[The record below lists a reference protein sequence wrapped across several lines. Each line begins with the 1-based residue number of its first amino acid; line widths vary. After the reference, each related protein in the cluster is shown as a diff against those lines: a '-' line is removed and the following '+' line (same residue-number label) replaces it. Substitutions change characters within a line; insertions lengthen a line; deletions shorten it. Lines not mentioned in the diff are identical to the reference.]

1 MKKCLGLAF
10 LVLVLVHYGAS
21 APRQTDTGDAA
32 GNPKKSGSQKASVS
46 PQGFMADQ
54 ILKFFGHKT
63 GKELMEEKKSK
74 EPEVKWTLSTN
85 GGSASK
91 VPGVVSKPVTSA
103 VSTLKAPNHAV
114 PIAPAQAK
122 GAMIVPASANSNVQ
136 EIKKFAVIV
145 PPPASRVVVPQVRQ
159 EIQNIFELN
168 KKIQTVQSGSS
179 AQLQR
184 IQEQARIHQGIL
196 NQLETASQNPESVK
210 KVSSKEALLAQEKLR
225 IIHEETQRNNMIIED
240 LKAAPAKSATKRTP
254 GNAPPSDFESTSERG
269 TESGFES

>member
-10 LVLVLVHYGAS
+10 LILVLVHYGAS
-21 APRQTDTGDAA
+21 APRQSDAGDAA

-63 GKELMEEKKSK
+63 GKELMEEKKNK
-74 EPEVKWTLSTN
+74 ESEVQWTLSK
-85 GGSASK
+85 GGGGASG
-91 VPGVVSKPVTSA
+91 VPGLAAKSMAPA
-103 VSTLKAPNHAV
+103 VSTIKAPARAV
-114 PIAPAQAK
+114 PIAPAQSK
-122 GAMIVPASANSNVQ
+122 GAMVVPTSPISNVQ
-136 EIKKFAVIV
+136 EIKKLATIV
-145 PPPASRVVVPQVRQ
+145 PPPASPIVVPQVRQ
-159 EIQNIFELN
+159 EIQNIFALN

-184 IQEQARIHQGIL
+184 IQEQARIHQEIL
-196 NQLETASQNPESVK
+196 NQLETSAQNPESVK

-240 LKAAPAKSATKRTP
+240 LKAAPAKASANKTS
-254 GNAPPSDFESTSERG
+254 GNVPPSDFENTSEG
-269 TESGFES
+269 GPQSDFES